1 MKHRTHGY
9 RPVPV
14 PDAYRN
20 ALFAGPTCPTCA
32 HRSCRARRAERQP
45 RLGGLRAEFVAEH
58 ATAALCQARNP
69 HVLTWYGE
77 ATQSYWLATSSG
89 LIEAEDTEALFWLIN
104 TASQLPDEADLK
116 VPKVSA

>member
-69 HVLTWYGE
+69 HVLTWCGE